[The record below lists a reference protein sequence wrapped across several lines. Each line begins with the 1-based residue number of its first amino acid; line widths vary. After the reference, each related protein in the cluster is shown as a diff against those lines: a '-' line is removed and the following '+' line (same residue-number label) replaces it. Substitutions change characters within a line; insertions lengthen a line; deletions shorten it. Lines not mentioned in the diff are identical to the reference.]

1 VKERRVYSS
10 LDLNGQLRFEDILR
24 QAPDKIESDAPLFME
39 MLSINQ
45 NSGQSYGYIVYH
57 KEDLD
62 IPANSLLTIT
72 GHVRDTVMVLVNN
85 VLVSNAL
92 TLSDRL
98 DTFGY
103 WRIENGNITLTT
115 EDLNGASLDLIVDNW
130 SRVGFGDIYHQYKG
144 LVDAN

>member
-1 VKERRVYSS
+1 
-10 LDLNGQLRFEDILR
+10 
-24 QAPDKIESDAPLFME
+24 ME
-39 MLSINQ
+39 MLPINQ

-57 KEDLD
+57 REDLD

-85 VLVSNAL
+85 VVVSTAL

-103 WRIENGNITLTT
+103 WMANGNITLTT
-115 EDLNGASLDLIVDNW
+115 EDLNGTTLDLIVENW
-130 SRVGFGDIYHQYKG
+130 GRVGFGDIYH
-144 LVDAN
+144 

>member
-1 VKERRVYSS
+1 M
-10 LDLNGQLRFEDILR
+10 FR
-24 QAPDKIESDAPLFME
+24 QAPDKIESDVPLCME
-39 MLSINQ
+39 MLPINQ

-57 KEDLD
+57 REDLH

-72 GHVRDTVMVLVNN
+72 GHVRDTVIVLVNN

-115 EDLNGASLDLIVDNW
+115 DDLNGATLDLIVENW
-130 SRVGFGDIYHQYKG
+130 GRVG
-144 LVDAN
+144 

>member
-24 QAPDKIESDAPLFME
+24 QAPDKIESDVPLSME
-39 MLSINQ
+39 MLPINQ

-57 KEDLD
+57 REDLD

-85 VLVSNAL
+85 VLISNAL
-92 TLSDRL
+92 TLRVL
-98 DTFGY
+98 
-103 WRIENGNITLTT
+103 ENRK
-115 EDLNGASLDLIVDNW
+115 W
-130 SRVGFGDIYHQYKG
+130 QYHS
-144 LVDAN
+144 NH